1 MKRQVITTAN
11 EDKRL
16 RQVSKEVKSFDKNLD
31 QLIIDL
37 SETLEAQTDPPGL
50 GISAPQIGVLK
61 RVFVAKI
68 VNNRQNLSGKKVK
81 SFVNPKIIKLSQ
93 KEVTILEGCLSVPEL
108 YGHVIRPAELDFES
122 QNKNG
127 RKTTAHYKGLP
138 ARIIQHEID
147 HLNGILFID
156 HVHDQNGKMF
166 KVEKDKKGQEQFI
179 ELAYA

>member
-68 VNNRQNLSGKKVK
+68 VNNR
-81 SFVNPKIIKLSQ
+81 
-93 KEVTILEGCLSVPEL
+93 
-108 YGHVIRPAELDFES
+108 
-122 QNKNG
+122 
-127 RKTTAHYKGLP
+127 
-138 ARIIQHEID
+138 
-147 HLNGILFID
+147 
-156 HVHDQNGKMF
+156 
-166 KVEKDKKGQEQFI
+166 
-179 ELAYA
+179 